1 MSIFHTAQ
9 EQGQQA
15 SEFGFDWK
23 SSSAVMYK
31 VLEEAQELQVAV
43 QENDRDGIR
52 HEMGDVLLALASLAR
67 HSNLSMEQAFHD
79 AIQRFHFRWNEMQRL
94 ATLRGISLE
103 TLSPAEWETLWENA
117 KAELDRR
124 A

>member
-1 MSIFHTAQ
+1 MSIFQAAK
-9 EQGQQA
+9 EQGKQA
-15 SEFGFDWK
+15 SAYGFDWH

-31 VLEEAQELQVAV
+31 VLEEAQELHVAV

-67 HSNLSMEQAFHD
+67 HSDLSMEQAFHD
-79 AIQRFHFRWNEMQRL
+79 AIQRFHSRWNEMQRL
-94 ATLRGISLE
+94 ATLRNISLE
-103 TLSPAEWETLWENA
+103 TLSSTEWEALWENA